1 MAELSV
7 GTQVRLSNGS
17 TCRVKKELG
26 RGGQGIVYLVDYCG
40 KDYALKWYIVQYPD
54 SFYENLDR
62 NVKKGAPSPSFLW
75 PVALAERQHGSFGYL
90 MELRPSGYEEI
101 GSYMLLRA
109 RFASVDALLE
119 ACLQIC
125 TGFQKLHINGFSYQ
139 DMNDGNFFINPK
151 TGQVLICDNDNV
163 APNGVNM
170 GILGKTGYMAPEI
183 VDAESMPNKFT
194 DYFSLSVIL
203 FILIYMNRPFEG
215 AKALAFP
222 AMTPEFEK
230 RLNGKNGVFILD
242 PADASNRPVNGIHKN
257 VLKRWP
263 LFPQLLRD
271 AFTKTF
277 SKEAMHDPTKRI
289 MDKKWQEILIQV
301 RSQYVTCPH
310 CGEKVFITPGAEC
323 VCLEC
328 KKTVPKTAVLA
339 IGLNSKVALVPG
351 QKLYKCHT
359 DICDDYTT
367 VAAEV
372 VRNPKDPKIW
382 GIRNLSGKQWT
393 VTLPDKSQRLVDHGS
408 VMPVR
413 QGLEIRFSS
422 GIKAEIV

>member
-257 VLKRWP
+257 VIK
-263 LFPQLLRD
+263 
-271 AFTKTF
+271 
-277 SKEAMHDPTKRI
+277 
-289 MDKKWQEILIQV
+289 ILIQV

-328 KKTVPKTAVLA
+328 KRTVPKTAVLA